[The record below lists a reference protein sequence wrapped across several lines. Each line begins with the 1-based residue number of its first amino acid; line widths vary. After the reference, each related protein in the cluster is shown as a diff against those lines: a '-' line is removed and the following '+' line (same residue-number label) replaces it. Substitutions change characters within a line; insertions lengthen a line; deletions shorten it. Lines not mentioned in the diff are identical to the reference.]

1 MTDDRADNAVK
12 LSHVEEVKVASRLL
26 RGTIVESLSD
36 PLTGAIAEDDTVL
49 TKFHGTYQQDD
60 RDVRAERARRKL
72 EPAYSFM
79 VRARITGGILSPA
92 QWLDLDRLARDHCG
106 GAIRVTTRQTFQ
118 FHGVLKRDLKTTIR
132 RINDMLLTT
141 LATCGDVNRNVMC
154 TPLAELT
161 GVHAAA
167 CKVAD
172 DISDHLL
179 PKTRAYHEIWLDG
192 EKVAPEQEAEP
203 LYGPTYLPRKFKIAI
218 AIPPWN
224 DVDVFAH
231 DIGYVAIEE
240 HGALAGF
247 NVLAGG
253 GMGATHGDPATYPRL
268 GSVLGFCTPDQAV
281 AVAEQILAV
290 QRDYGDRTER
300 KHARLKYTIDD
311 RGVDW
316 FKGELESRLG
326 FALAPA
332 RPYRFA
338 HNGDRF
344 GWQQDPEGLWHLTLF
359 VPGGR
364 IVDAGEQRL
373 LSGLA
378 AIAEVHTGEF
388 RFTPN
393 QNVIVARVAEADK
406 DAIEALAAAH
416 GLDAGQTLLPFQ
428 RDAMACVALP
438 TCGLAMAE
446 AERYLPDFLD
456 RVAELLE
463 RHGLAD
469 EPINIRIT
477 GCPNGCARPY
487 VAEVALIG
495 RAPGRY
501 ALMLGGSRFGN
512 RLARPYRDNLSE
524 AQILEVLDGELAG
537 FAAGRR
543 DGESFGDYLVRTT
556 LRGVATW
563 PGADRKAES
572 A

>member
-1 MTDDRADNAVK
+1 MSGSSAK
-12 LSHVEEVKVASRLL
+12 LSHVEEVKQASHLL
-26 RGTIVESLSD
+26 RGTIERSLAD

-60 RDVRAERARRKL
+60 RDVRAERARRLL

-79 VRARITGGILSPA
+79 VRARITGGILTPA

-106 GAIRVTTRQTFQ
+106 GAIRITTRQTFQ
-118 FHGVLKRDLKTTIR
+118 FHGVIKRDLKATIR

-154 TPLAELT
+154 TPLAEAT
-161 GVHAAA
+161 AVHSAA
-167 CKVAD
+167 CAVAD
-172 DISDHLL
+172 AISGQLM

-192 EKVAPEQEAEP
+192 DKVAPEQDVEP

-231 DIGYVAIEE
+231 DIGYIAIEKN
-240 HGALAGF
+240 GTLAGF

-268 GSVLGFCTPDQAV
+268 GSVLGFCAADQAV
-281 AVAEQILAV
+281 AVAEQILAI
-290 QRDYGDRTER
+290 QRDHGDRTER

-316 FKGELESRLG
+316 FKTELESRLG
-326 FALAPA
+326 FTLAPA
-332 RPYRFA
+332 QPYRFE

-344 GWQQDPEGLWHLTLF
+344 GWQRDPEGLWHLTLF
-359 VPGGR
+359 IPGGR
-364 IVDAGEQRL
+364 IIDAGDRRL
-373 LSGLA
+373 LSGLK
-378 AIAEVHTGEF
+378 AIAEVHTGDF

-393 QNVIVARVAEADK
+393 QNVIVARVAEPDRQT
-406 DAIEALAAAH
+406 IETLAAAH
-416 GLDAGQTLLPFQ
+416 GLDAGQTLRPFQ

-446 AERYLPDFLD
+446 AERYLPEFLD
-456 RVAELLE
+456 RVGELLD
-463 RHGLAD
+463 RHGLGD
-469 EPINIRIT
+469 EPINVRIT

-501 ALMLGGSRFGN
+501 ALMLGGSRLGN

-524 AQILEVLDGELAG
+524 AQILDVLDHELTA
-537 FAAGRR
+537 FAAARNG
-543 DGESFGDYLVRTT
+543 DESFGDYMVRTS
-556 LRGVATW
+556 LRDVPTW
-563 PGADRKAES
+563 PGADGPIS
-572 A
+572 VSP

>member
-1 MTDDRADNAVK
+1 MTDKAAK

-26 RGTIVESLSD
+26 RGSIEQSLAD

-60 RDVRAERARRKL
+60 RDIRADRARRLL

-79 VRARITGGILSPA
+79 VRARITGGILTPA
-92 QWLDLDRLARDHCG
+92 QWLDLDRLARDHCQS
-106 GAIRVTTRQTFQ
+106 AIRVTTRQTFQ
-118 FHGVLKRDLKTTIR
+118 FHGVVKRDLKTTIR

-154 TPLAELT
+154 TPLAEASA
-161 GVHAAA
+161 VHRAA
-167 CKVAD
+167 CAVAD
-172 DISDHLL
+172 AISDGLL

-192 EKVAPEQEAEP
+192 ERVTPEQEVEP

-231 DIGYVAIEE
+231 DIGYIAIERD
-240 HGALAGF
+240 GALAGF

-268 GSVLGFCTPDQAV
+268 GSVLGFCTPDQAL
-281 AVAEQILAV
+281 AVAEQILTV

-316 FKGELESRLG
+316 FKAELESRLG

-332 RPYRFA
+332 APFRFE

-344 GWQQDPEGLWHLTLF
+344 GWQRDPEGLWHLTLF
-359 VPGGR
+359 IPGGR
-364 IVDAGEQRL
+364 IVDAGERRL
-373 LSGLA
+373 LTGLK
-378 AIAEVHTGEF
+378 AIAEVHRGEF

-393 QNVIVARVAEADK
+393 QNVIVSKVAEADK
-406 DAIEALAAAH
+406 QAIEALASSH
-416 GLDAGQTLLPFQ
+416 GIDAGQTLLPFQ

-446 AERYLPDFLD
+446 AERYLPEFLD
-456 RVAELLE
+456 RVAERLD
-463 RHGLAD
+463 RYGLAD

-487 VAEVALIG
+487 VAEIALIG

-501 ALMLGGSRFGN
+501 ALMLGGSRLGN
-512 RLARPYRDNLSE
+512 RLARPFRDNLSE
-524 AQILEVLDGELAG
+524 DQILEVLDQQFAA
-537 FAAGRR
+537 FAAGRQG
-543 DGESFGDYLVRTT
+543 DESFGDFLVRT
-556 LRGVATW
+556 LLKDVPTW
-563 PGADRKAES
+563 PGASPANS
-572 A
+572 ASS